1 MTITVN
7 DLGTMPNGEVVK
19 QVVIENANGH
29 KLGLVSWGASW
40 QFLQTKAGDEL
51 VLAYKDAQ
59 GYWDHA
65 YFLGNA
71 IGRVAGRIDGA
82 SFELNGKTVN
92 LKANEGKNALHG
104 GGDNFATRNWDF
116 TVDEATGSV
125 TFTTTMTE
133 ADDNFPGTM
142 PTSLT
147 YTFTDNYELL
157 LDFSA

>member
-59 GYWDHA
+59 G
-65 YFLGNA
+65 
-71 IGRVAGRIDGA
+71 
-82 SFELNGKTVN
+82 
-92 LKANEGKNALHG
+92 
-104 GGDNFATRNWDF
+104 
-116 TVDEATGSV
+116 
-125 TFTTTMTE
+125 
-133 ADDNFPGTM
+133 
-142 PTSLT
+142 
-147 YTFTDNYELL
+147 
-157 LDFSA
+157 

>member
-92 LKANEGKNALHG
+92 LKANHMSRTL
-104 GGDNFATRNWDF
+104 
-116 TVDEATGSV
+116 
-125 TFTTTMTE
+125 
-133 ADDNFPGTM
+133 
-142 PTSLT
+142 
-147 YTFTDNYELL
+147 
-157 LDFSA
+157 

>member
-7 DLGTMPNGEVVK
+7 ELGTMPNGEVAK
-19 QVVIENANGH
+19 QIVIENANGH

-40 QFLQTKAGDEL
+40 QFFQTKSGEEL

-59 GYWDHA
+59 GYWDHP

-82 SFELNGKTVN
+82 SFELNGKTFN
-92 LKANEGKNALHG
+92 LKANEGSNALHG
-104 GGDNFATRNWDF
+104 GADNFANRNWDF
-116 TVDEATGSV
+116 TVDEAAGSV

-133 ADDNFPGTM
+133 AIC
-142 PTSLT
+142 SLPRRRE
-147 YTFTDNYELL
+147 NIPR
-157 LDFSA
+157 SMC